1 MIKIF
6 QLITSIQVG
15 GAENVALRL
24 AENCTLAYPGKFE
37 FIIFELYRTDDE
49 YSRNKWDELI
59 KKNVRVITLGGNIKK
74 LSLLIAPIILL
85 SNIKKNKPAIIH
97 SHTDLPDFVLAT
109 AYRVFPNLNAKIC
122 RTIHNTELW
131 STHPKIGRYTESTF
145 NDDTII
151 GVSEAALQAYKN
163 IRNKNELP
171 ISNNIYK
178 IYNGC
183 PVPVKTEHSFKIN
196 HQTINIAFCG
206 RLEYQK
212 GIDVLLNRIKL
223 INEKYDGKITFHII
237 GNGSFR
243 NAVKKLADMTQNVIY
258 YESVN
263 DLANKIY
270 AFDYMIMPS
279 RFEGL
284 VLSSIEA
291 SLSRVPVIAAFAPG
305 LSETLPE
312 SWPLKFHLESEDE
325 LLVIFDKIVK
335 REYELDSLKE
345 DVYRFVLDK
354 FSQDKMIDEYSKIYL
369 SYGE

>member
-1 MIKIF
+1 
-6 QLITSIQVG
+6 
-15 GAENVALRL
+15 
-24 AENCTLAYPGKFE
+24 
-37 FIIFELYRTDDE
+37 
-49 YSRNKWDELI
+49 
-59 KKNVRVITLGGNIKK
+59 
-74 LSLLIAPIILL
+74 
-85 SNIKKNKPAIIH
+85 
-97 SHTDLPDFVLAT
+97 
-109 AYRVFPNLNAKIC
+109 
-122 RTIHNTELW
+122 
-131 STHPKIGRYTESTF
+131 
-145 NDDTII
+145 
-151 GVSEAALQAYKN
+151 
-163 IRNKNELP
+163 
-171 ISNNIYK
+171 
-178 IYNGC
+178 
-183 PVPVKTEHSFKIN
+183 
-196 HQTINIAFCG
+196 
-206 RLEYQK
+206 
-212 GIDVLLNRIKL
+212 
-223 INEKYDGKITFHII
+223 
-237 GNGSFR
+237 
-243 NAVKKLADMTQNVIY
+243 MTQNVIY